1 MDSTV
6 SAGGIHPNCTWSV
19 KGTDSDSLIRAIS
32 LLQERQKRARLRE
45 VVVLASNLKCS
56 SRARKD
62 NENKCNLHFCNLSY
76 CSHVYRYK
84 SIISMADLISLICP
98 AAYFRV
104 DSGQSGLRLKGEKSC
119 VQVLYRAEYKRFELE
134 PRSTS
139 LRQSRF

>member
-32 LLQERQKRARLRE
+32 LLQERQKRVRLGG

-56 SRARKD
+56 SRATKD
-62 NENKCNLHFCNLSY
+62 NENKCNRHFCNLSY
-76 CSHVYRYK
+76 CSHVYRDK
-84 SIISMADLISLICP
+84 SVISMADLILLICP

-104 DSGQSGLRLKGEKSC
+104 DSGQSGLRLK
-119 VQVLYRAEYKRFELE
+119 VVLKCLTELNT
-134 PRSTS
+134 RGLS
-139 LRQSRF
+139 LSLSPLL